1 MRFVAKVI
9 FVVGIIGFKAAEQ
22 SAYSCNDCY
31 LTLEFSLT
39 YILLFTDKLAA
50 CARWEQPSKPVIV
63 AICAVSEDGSV
74 FALKIRCDQSKIG
87 AGPKEQRRKDGWSH
101 NHIGHGQSPA
111 TGLAGYSAG
120 MKVKTDQGIN
130 QRDESGEAK
139 DSACRAATKESSD
152 TRDGQDAT

>member
-50 CARWEQPSKPVIV
+50 CARWEQPRKPVIV
-63 AICAVSEDGSV
+63 
-74 FALKIRCDQSKIG
+74 
-87 AGPKEQRRKDGWSH
+87 
-101 NHIGHGQSPA
+101 
-111 TGLAGYSAG
+111 AGYSAG
-120 MKVKTDQGIN
+120 MKVEADQGID
-130 QRDESGEAK
+130 QRDESGETK
-139 DSACRAATKESSD
+139 DSACCAATKESGD
-152 TRDGQDAT
+152 TRDRQDAT